1 MTPPETIMRTLVL
14 AVASVVLFAHAMP
27 VAAQSRAKA
36 DILDMEDKDRAL
48 VAKEGIK
55 QRREMAGMKRDGQS
69 ASKSGSNPGCGSVD
83 IGNSSNNK
91 GSSRINERQ
100 TTVIVTGPIINTANC
115 R

>member
-1 MTPPETIMRTLVL
+1 MRTLVL
-14 AVASVVLFAHAMP
+14 AVASVVLVAHAMP
-27 VAAQSRAKA
+27 VAAQSRAKS

-55 QRREMAGMKRDGQS
+55 QRRETAGMKRDGQS
-69 ASKSGSNPGCGSVD
+69 ASKGSNPGCGQVD